1 MFVSGIG
8 EVQGCD
14 IEVEG
19 AQQHLTRSR
28 DCIRVTFVCHWVAHM
43 HRESM
48 GNCIYTVYTLYEHVW

>member
-19 AQQHLTRSR
+19 AQRHLTRLHDR
-28 DCIRVTFVCHWVAHM
+28 ICVVFVCHWVAHT

-48 GNCIYTVYTLYEHVW
+48 GNCIYTVDTLYEHVW

>member
-19 AQQHLTRSR
+19 AQRHLTQSR
-28 DCIRVTFVCHWVAHM
+28 DHVRVAFVCHWVAHM

-48 GNCIYTVYTLYEHVW
+48 GNCIYTI